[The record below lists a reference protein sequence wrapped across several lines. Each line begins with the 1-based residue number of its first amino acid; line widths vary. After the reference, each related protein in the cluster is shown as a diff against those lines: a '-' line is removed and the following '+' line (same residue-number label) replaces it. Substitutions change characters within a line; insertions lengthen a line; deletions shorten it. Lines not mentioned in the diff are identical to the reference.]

1 MSVLLRVKLEKLLNE
16 YNTMG
21 DSVTVDVLSA
31 TPGGRY
37 VVFRVNGE
45 EQNLYKVISKYGT
58 QAEELLSSMAGTI
71 SKKLT
76 DYL

>member
-1 MSVLLRVKLEKLLNE
+1 MSVLMSIKLEKLLNE
-16 YNTMG
+16 FNAEG
-21 DSVTVDVLSA
+21 VGVTFGVLSA

-45 EQNLYKVISKYGT
+45 EQNLYKVIANYRS
-58 QAEELLSSMAGTI
+58 QVEELLSKMAGSV